1 MILNLVMN
9 QIDISYELL
18 AKYFSGECSPEELA
32 QVEEWKETSEENER
46 ILEELACILS
56 SASAKVSDIDACMEE
71 VLDAMRL
78 PKDTKRPGLKNRSR
92 LPLATAVAASLAL
105 LFGLAFLTQN
115 KDRARSRASEMTI
128 STLLGQKSKLT
139 LPDGTA
145 IWLNSGT
152 TISYSADYGI
162 KDRKVS
168 MLEGEAFFDVAPSK
182 EHNFVIRADSFAVR
196 VFGTKFSVCN
206 YKDESH
212 YSVVVQSGHVE
223 VLDSDMKKVSE
234 MHPGQRY
241 LYDETTGIG
250 TLSAYD
256 AVDEG
261 LWRFGELRITRET
274 LPQVVRKMERWYGV
288 HITLESYSSDL
299 YWMTINTESLREMLD
314 LINKIHPITYTING
328 SEVHITET
336 NP

>member
-1 MILNLVMN
+1 MN

-18 AKYFSGECSPEELA
+18 AKYYSGECSQEELA
-32 QVEEWKETSEENER
+32 QVEGWKKTSEENER
-46 ILEELACILS
+46 ILEELACIFS
-56 SASAKVSDIDACMEE
+56 SAFTNVSDIDTCMED

-78 PKDTKRPGLKNRSR
+78 PKDTKRPTVRNRFWQ
-92 LPLATAVAASLAL
+92 PLATVAAAALAL
-105 LFGLAFLTQN
+105 FFGLALLTQN
-115 KDRARSRASEMTI
+115 KESARSRASEMTV

-139 LPDGTA
+139 LPDGTT

-168 MLEGEAFFDVAPSK
+168 LLEGEAFFDVAPSE
-182 EHNFVIRADSFAVR
+182 EHDFIIRADSFAVR

-212 YSVVVQSGHVE
+212 YSVVLQSGHVE
-223 VLDSDMKKVSE
+223 VLDQNMKKVSE

-241 LYDETTGIG
+241 LYDVATGIG
-250 TLSAYD
+250 TISVYD

-336 NP
+336 NQ